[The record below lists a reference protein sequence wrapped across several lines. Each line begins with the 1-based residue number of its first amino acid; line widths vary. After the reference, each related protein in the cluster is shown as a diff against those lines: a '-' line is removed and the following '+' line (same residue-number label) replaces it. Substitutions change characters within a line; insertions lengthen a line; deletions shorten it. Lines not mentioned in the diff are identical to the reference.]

1 MQLTPWLVDG
11 SAVELDGKPWT
22 LQKLSSDRKEHTE
35 VCEEHDNV
43 VLGLD
48 A

>member
-1 MQLTPWLVDG
+1 MQLTPLLVDG
-11 SAVELDGKPWT
+11 SAVELDGK
-22 LQKLSSDRKEHTE
+22 LSSNRKEHTE

-48 A
+48 T